1 MKSQRELLT
10 PQMLRYDD
18 FDDRAETRYLP
29 YLMYF
34 HRADYRSATIN
45 TDRLGFRIS
54 HGATEQGSVANPPKG
69 PVRLLAGSSTPFGIG
84 ATADAAT
91 MASRLWTRYAPSV
104 PWLNFAGRSHN
115 SMQELL
121 LFLMHREQVPEVDEI
136 VVFSGLNDLAL
147 SRLPDAQRGDHG
159 GFFNCGEYFDSMD
172 ELRASHRK
180 PKRGF
185 GRRPGGPE
193 DAPHVVPPLADRIAY
208 AVDLTSRHLAALRL
222 LAGPT
227 GARITYVLQP
237 LATWVRE
244 SGPSEER
251 AIFGEPR
258 RDLQLLG
265 AVRRHRHAGDRP
277 PVRRRTPGRLQGTG
291 HPLPGPEP
299 RRRRVRQ
306 GRRLALCGPGAF
318 HRPRYGNRLRAARR
332 IPRALLTG
340 PVSGL
345 HVFPL
350 RKRGLFSHVV
360 RQKPHRESVPSQA
373 EAQERRLHLPH
384 VLTARDGER
393 GTMHSQQAAATA
405 TLSAEHQAGRP
416 HGLPGDGGGSA
427 RTVYAYATDPEA
439 SLPEGRFVEE
449 VRTVLRRHAAA
460 PGDGSPDALDAL
472 VRQAADWGAGE
483 RERYLGLAVG
493 GEGDGDRPDGHH
505 QVLVRRA
512 VLGCAPLA
520 LMSGAWLQWLS
531 APGNADDPLVLR
543 LLTLYASDVG
553 PATRRPPVAA
563 PTSNSYAGCGS
574 PRTRRRRPG
583 SPATSA
589 SRTGRSASRRCSWR

>member
-172 ELRASHRK
+172 ELRASHRR

-193 DAPHVVPPLADRIAY
+193 DTPHVVPPLADRIAY

-251 AIFGEPR
+251 AIFGEL
-258 RDLQLLG
+258 DGISNFWELY
-265 AVRRHRHAGDRP
+265 GDIA
-277 PVRRRTPGRLQGTG
+277 TLET
-291 HPLPGPEP
+291 
-299 RRRRVRQ
+299 
-306 GRRLALCGPGAF
+306 GRRYADALQVACKEQDIRFLDLSPVVAESVKDDDWL
-318 HRPRYGNRLRAARR
+318 YVDRAHFTDHGTE
-332 IPRALLTG
+332 I
-340 PVSGL
+340 VSGL
-345 HVFPL
+345 L
-350 RKRGLFSHVV
+350 A
-360 RQKPHRESVPSQA
+360 ES
-373 EAQERRLHLPH
+373 
-384 VLTARDGER
+384 
-393 GTMHSQQAAATA
+393 
-405 TLSAEHQAGRP
+405 
-416 HGLPGDGGGSA
+416 
-427 RTVYAYATDPEA
+427 
-439 SLPEGRFVEE
+439 
-449 VRTVLRRHAAA
+449 
-460 PGDGSPDALDAL
+460 
-472 VRQAADWGAGE
+472 
-483 RERYLGLAVG
+483 LGL
-493 GEGDGDRPDGHH
+493 
-505 QVLVRRA
+505 
-512 VLGCAPLA
+512 
-520 LMSGAWLQWLS
+520 S
-531 APGNADDPLVLR
+531 
-543 LLTLYASDVG
+543 
-553 PATRRPPVAA
+553 
-563 PTSNSYAGCGS
+563 
-574 PRTRRRRPG
+574 
-583 SPATSA
+583 
-589 SRTGRSASRRCSWR
+589 